1 MYQAGSQCIY
11 KHALI
16 RYRVI
21 NRWLIDRKYVS
32 KTELKE
38 ACERALDI
46 SPIGLRTIDGDIH
59 AMRYDRALGYQ
70 APIRIDRS
78 SSRYYYDDPN
88 YSIDNIPLDEEELG
102 SLLLHP
108 GCLIS
113 SGMWPYSEHLPDR
126 SVSSPRL

>member
-1 MYQAGSQCIY
+1 MGTQCIDE
-11 KHALI
+11 HVLI
-16 RYRVI
+16 KCRVI
-21 NRWLIDRKYVS
+21 NRCLIDLKYVS

-59 AMRYDRALGYQ
+59 AMRFDRALGYL

-88 YSIDNIPLDEEELG
+88 Y
-102 SLLLHP
+102 
-108 GCLIS
+108 
-113 SGMWPYSEHLPDR
+113 
-126 SVSSPRL
+126 